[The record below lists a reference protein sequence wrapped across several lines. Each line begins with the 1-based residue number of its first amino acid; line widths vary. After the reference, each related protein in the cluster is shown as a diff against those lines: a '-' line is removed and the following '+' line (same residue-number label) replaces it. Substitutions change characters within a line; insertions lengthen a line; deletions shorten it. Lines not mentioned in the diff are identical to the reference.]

1 MSEFRELQREVN
13 ANAHA
18 KGFYTHPEPEGTRI
32 ALMHSEL
39 SELLETYRDAT
50 DNMPSPKIGSYH
62 GATYAGDD
70 GTFRVGFTCAEEEL
84 ADVVIR
90 AMDFAE
96 EQGLDLWGAIK
107 AKHAYNTGRPHMHG
121 GKKF

>member
-1 MSEFRELQREVN
+1 MTFEELQQAVN

-18 KGFYTHPEPEGTRI
+18 KGFYDEPGSVGERI

-39 SELLETYRDAT
+39 SELLEHYRKGVAD
-50 DNMPSPKIGSYH
+50 
-62 GATYAGDD
+62 
-70 GTFRVGFTCAEEEL
+70 FTSQKLPDFTNAEEEL

-90 AMDFAE
+90 CMDFAE
-96 EQGLDLWGAIK
+96 EMNLKLSDAME
-107 AKHAYNTGRPHMHG
+107 AKHAYNTTRPYKH